1 MIRQNNNRMMII
13 FKIMFSLLK
22 RCNNEQ
28 KFLIMRFITN
38 FNENHFFQIKRN
50 KILLRLF
57 SVVRERYELK
67 RNNYDNKIQRINFYF
82 NKIAE
87 IKIN

>member
-28 KFLIMRFITN
+28 KFLIMRFVTN
-38 FNENHFFQIKRN
+38 FNENHF
-50 KILLRLF
+50 
-57 SVVRERYELK
+57 S
-67 RNNYDNKIQRINFYF
+67 
-82 NKIAE
+82 
-87 IKIN
+87 

>member
-13 FKIMFSLLK
+13 FKIMLLLLK

-38 FNENHFFQIKRN
+38 FNENHLFRIKRN
-50 KILLRLF
+50 KILLYLF
-57 SVVRERYELK
+57 RVVRECHELK
-67 RNNYDNKIQRINFYF
+67 QNNCDDKI
-82 NKIAE
+82 
-87 IKIN
+87 